1 VARGFVDQHVEDRWV
16 LDLPWHGSAERSA
29 APVGYRI
36 RSWAGACPDDLVQAY
51 AGLRSAMAR
60 DVPTG
65 GLTYEPPSWD
75 VARVRGNEE
84 RTADRYLA
92 VVSLA
97 RARDGSPAGYTL
109 VYLDRGDPDH
119 VRQDDTLVLTGHRG
133 RGVGTALKT
142 ANLREPDEHRDSR
155 RLLHTWT
162 ARSNTAMRAVNTR
175 LGFRAVESVHEY
187 ERTDP

>member
-1 VARGFVDQHVEDRWV
+1 
-16 LDLPWHGSAERSA
+16 
-29 APVGYRI
+29 
-36 RSWAGACPDDLVQAY
+36 
-51 AGLRSAMAR
+51 MAR

-109 VYLDRGDPDH
+109 VYPDRGDPDH

-142 ANLREPDEHRDSR
+142 ANLRELDEHRDSR